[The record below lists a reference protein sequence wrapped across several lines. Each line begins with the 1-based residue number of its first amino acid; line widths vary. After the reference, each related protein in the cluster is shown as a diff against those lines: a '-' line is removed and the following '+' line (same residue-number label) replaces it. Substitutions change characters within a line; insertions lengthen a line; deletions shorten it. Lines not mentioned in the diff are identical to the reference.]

1 MSESS
6 SSSPPPS
13 DSHPAPG
20 GAAGGADSMGDQA
33 LQSIHDKLMR
43 EKEEPSEGFSLIPIF
58 LIFLGCVLVYLN
70 GIYLATHSGAF
81 HGDVYNDLWVPGGNG
96 PAVIDPYKLG
106 ARVFKDNCATCH
118 QPDGMGKEGTYPPLA
133 GSPWPV
139 GNPARAIKI
148 VLAGM
153 SGPITVLGHSVPN
166 GSMPPVGATLPD
178 AQIAAVLTYVRE
190 TWGNNDTEVDPA
202 LVTQTR
208 SDLGKRGA
216 WTPDEI
222 LKENPLG
229 DYKPPA
235 PAAPAASAG
244 TAPAAGAAPAASAP
258 APAAAS
264 GTN

>member
-1 MSESS
+1 MSETSPSSPHPSGSS
-6 SSSPPPS
+6 S
-13 DSHPAPG
+13 APG
-20 GAAGGADSMGDQA
+20 GLAGGADSMGDQT
-33 LQSIHDKLMR
+33 LQAIHARLLH

-58 LIFLGCVLVYLN
+58 LIFLGCVLVYTN
-70 GIYLATHSGAF
+70 GVYLATRSGAF
-81 HGDVYNDLWVPGGNG
+81 HGDVYNDHWVPGGNG

-118 QPDGMGKEGTYPPLA
+118 QPDGMGKEGAYPPLA

-153 SGPITVLGHSVPN
+153 GGAITVNGHSIPN
-166 GSMPPVGATLPD
+166 GAMPPVGATLPD
-178 AQIAAVLTYVRE
+178 AQIAAVLTYVRA
-190 TWGNNDTEVDPA
+190 TWGNNDSAVDPA
-202 LVTQTR
+202 VVTQTR
-208 SDLGKRGA
+208 ADMGKRGT

-229 DYKPPA
+229 DYHPPA
-235 PAAPAASAG
+235 PVPVDASAPAASG
-244 TAPAAGAAPAASAP
+244 AP

-264 GTN
+264 ATN